1 MMQAPLEGLVQTGAD
16 LFLAFVLGALIGI
29 ERQWRQRTAGLR
41 TNTLVAVG
49 AAIFVDLALRMG
61 VRPRRY
67 GWWLTWYQ
75 GSVFLVPEPL

>member
-1 MMQAPLEGLVQTGAD
+1 MTPQMPNLVLTAED
-16 LFLAFVLGALIGI
+16 LLLAFVLGALIGI

-61 VRPRRY
+61 GRQKPS
-67 GWWLTWYQ
+67 GWSLMSFPVWAFWAR
-75 GSVFLVPEPL
+75 EPS